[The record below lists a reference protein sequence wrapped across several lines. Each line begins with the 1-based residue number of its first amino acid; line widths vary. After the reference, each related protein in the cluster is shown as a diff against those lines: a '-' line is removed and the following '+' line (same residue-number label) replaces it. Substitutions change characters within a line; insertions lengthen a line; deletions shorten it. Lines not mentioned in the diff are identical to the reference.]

1 MLPRNDNS
9 LMERIEQT
17 ILRNLVFNE
26 EYSRKVIPFIQPNYF
41 DQKTERLI
49 FEEIVQFIV
58 KYGSS
63 ITIEA
68 LNIEM
73 ENRTDLNETE
83 IKEIREINSSLNNS
97 PIDNRWLL
105 DTTEKW
111 CRDRAIYLALMESI
125 HIADGKDDKKNRD
138 AIPSILS
145 DALAVSFDNNIGHDY
160 LNNYEERY
168 EYYHRKE
175 DKIEFDLEYFNKITK
190 GGLPNKTLNIALA
203 GCVHPETRVKIRFRK
218 IMWIEK
224 ETSIGEIKTLLDN
237 GYEVEVDS
245 PDGYVPVNFFINK
258 GMYEE
263 YELLMMGGNKVS
275 CNESHLF
282 ETTEGWISAKEMEQ
296 SNLIYKLITNEGIKI
311 GRVYKNNKQI
321 PIVDINVNHPN
332 HRYYTNGVSSHN
344 TGVGKSLFMCHF
356 AASVLLQGR
365 NVLYITMEMA
375 EEKIAERIDANLLNV
390 PIQQLSELPR
400 STFETKVTNLAKKT
414 EGTLI
419 IKEYPTASAHSGH
432 FKALLNELSLKKS
445 FRPDII
451 FIDYLNI
458 CASSRYKGNSNI
470 NSYTFVKAI
479 AEELRG
485 LAVEF
490 NVPIVSATQ
499 TTRSGFGSSDVEL
512 TDTSESFGLPATA
525 DLMFAL
531 ISTEELEGMGQIM
544 VKQLKNR
551 YNDPTIYKRFIVG
564 IDRAKMRLYDCEQTA
579 QKDIL
584 DSGQEEEYDY
594 EEKKPKKSFEG
605 FKF

>member
-1 MLPRNDNS
+1 
-9 LMERIEQT
+9 MERIETT

-26 EYSRKVIPFIQPNYF
+26 DYSRKVIPFIQPDYF
-41 DQKTERLI
+41 EQKAEKVI

-58 KYGSS
+58 KYGSA

-68 LNIEM
+68 LNIEV
-73 ENRTDLNETE
+73 ENRTDINESE
-83 IKEIREINSSLNNS
+83 IKEIRELNSSLNDA
-97 PIDNRWLL
+97 IVDKQWLL

-125 HIADGKDDKKNRD
+125 HIADGNDGKKNRD

-160 LNNYEERY
+160 LQNYEERY
-168 EYYHRKE
+168 EFYHRKE

-203 GCVHPETRVKIRFRK
+203 G
-218 IMWIEK
+218 
-224 ETSIGEIKTLLDN
+224 
-237 GYEVEVDS
+237 
-245 PDGYVPVNFFINK
+245 
-258 GMYEE
+258 
-263 YELLMMGGNKVS
+263 
-275 CNESHLF
+275 
-282 ETTEGWISAKEMEQ
+282 
-296 SNLIYKLITNEGIKI
+296 
-311 GRVYKNNKQI
+311 
-321 PIVDINVNHPN
+321 
-332 HRYYTNGVSSHN
+332 
-344 TGVGKSLFMCHF
+344 TGVGKSLFMCHVAS
-356 AASVLLQGR
+356 AALLQGR
-365 NVLYITMEMA
+365 NVLYITLEMA
-375 EEKIAERIDANLLNV
+375 EERIAERIDANLLNV
-390 PIQQLSELPR
+390 PIQQLVDLPR
-400 STFETKVTNLAKKT
+400 QMFETKVNSIAKKT
-414 EGTLI
+414 QGSLV

-432 FKALLNELSLKKS
+432 FKALLNELALKKS

-458 CASSRYKGNSNI
+458 CASSRHKANSSI
-470 NSYTFVKAI
+470 NSYSYIKSI

-499 TTRSGFGSSDVEL
+499 TTRSGYGNSDVEL

-531 ISTEELEGMGQIM
+531 ISTEELEGLGQIL

-551 YNDPTIYKRFIVG
+551 YNDPTIFKRFVIG
-564 IDRAKMRLYDCEQTA
+564 IDRAKMRLYDCEQSA

-584 DSGQEEEYDY
+584 DSGNEDEYNDY
-594 EEKKPKKSFEG
+594 EDKKPKKSFEG